1 MRLVWLAA
9 ISVLAVV
16 MAVFTPYV
24 LRTESTWQA
33 AAWLVMLAATVTGI
47 AVLIR
52 AELLLR
58 RLERQPDSDVPRT

>member
-1 MRLVWLAA
+1 MRLVRLAA

-33 AAWLVMLAATVTGI
+33 AAWLVMLAATVTG
-47 AVLIR
+47 VTLLIR

-58 RLERQPDSDVPRT
+58 RLERPTNSDVSET

>member
-16 MAVFTPYV
+16 MVVFTPYV

-52 AELLLR
+52 AEMLFR
-58 RLERQPDSDVPRT
+58 CLERPANSDASES

>member
-1 MRLVWLAA
+1 MRLVWLTA

-33 AAWLVMLAATVTGI
+33 AAWLLMLTATAVGV

-52 AELLLR
+52 AELLVR
-58 RLERQPDSDVPRT
+58 RLERTSNGDGSKT

>member
-9 ISVLAVV
+9 LSVLAVV

-24 LRTESTWQA
+24 FRAESTWQA
-33 AAWLVMLAATVTGI
+33 IAWLVMLVGTVAFI

-52 AELLLR
+52 AELLIR
-58 RLERQPDSDVPRT
+58 RLDQQPNSDASET

>member
-24 LRTESTWQA
+24 LRTESTGQA
-33 AAWLVMLAATVTGI
+33 AAWLVMLAATLTGL

-58 RLERQPDSDVPRT
+58 RLQHNAHSDVSET